1 MANELT
7 QKQVTSNVAAR
18 IEAMKGEG
26 LLIAPNYSVSNALSS
41 AYYALKNS
49 SGGNLL
55 QQCTQDSVYNALLEM
70 VTQGL
75 SPAKKQCYF
84 IKYGS
89 EVHLRMSYFGTI
101 KVVKDLQDVKD
112 VIANVVY
119 EGDELEISVENGRK
133 KLVKHETDWQ
143 NADNPIIAAY
153 CIITRTDG
161 EEFFEVMTKKQIDKS
176 WSKSKTKNVQIDFP
190 DQMAMRTVINRA
202 AKMFINTSND
212 SDLFAGAINR
222 TVADEYEDDRQIKE
236 AKPIQEHSESLDD
249 ILGNPKGI
257 TSDQPKIPNTSLEAP
272 ELPQEDEKEKAE
284 ESTEEVDEA
293 SQTEEKPPKKTR
305 QKKSE
310 VIDQETGEVFEQG
323 SLFKGMT
330 TIPKEV

>member
-1 MANELT
+1 MTNELT
-7 QKQVTSNVAAR
+7 QKQITSSVATR
-18 IEAMKGEG
+18 IGEMKSEG
-26 LLIAPNYSVSNALSS
+26 LMIAPNYSVNNALSS

-49 SGGNLL
+49 SSGNLL
-55 QQCTQDSVYNALLEM
+55 QQCSQESVYNALLEM

-89 EVHLRMSYFGTI
+89 DVQLRMSYFGTI
-101 KVVKDLQDVKD
+101 KVTKDLQDVKE
-112 VIANVVY
+112 VTPNVVY
-119 EGDELEISVENGRK
+119 EGDTLEIAVENGRK

-176 WSKSKTKNVQIDFP
+176 WSKAKTKNVQIDFP

-212 SDLFAGAINR
+212 SDLFAGAINN
-222 TVADEYEDDRQIKE
+222 TIADEYDNERQVK
-236 AKPIQEHSESLDD
+236 D
-249 ILGNPKGI
+249 
-257 TSDQPKIPNTSLEAP
+257 
-272 ELPQEDEKEKAE
+272 AE
-284 ESTEEVDEA
+284 VVDENA
-293 SQTEEKPPKKTR
+293 ETLDEFLNAPSEPVEAVKVVGDENITEDKKEPETGGDVAEGVV
-305 QKKSE
+305 KE
-310 VIDQETGEVFEQG
+310 VIEQPAEDIPAVDRETGEVVEEISFFEG
-323 SLFKGMT
+323 ET
-330 TIPKEV
+330 TQIKEQLGWLN

>member
-1 MANELT
+1 MTNELT
-7 QKQVTSNVAAR
+7 QKQVTSNVATR

-49 SGGNLL
+49 SSGNLL
-55 QQCTQDSVYNALLEM
+55 QQCTQDSIYNALLEM

-89 EVHLRMSYFGTI
+89 DVQLRMSYFGTI
-101 KVVKDLQDVKD
+101 KVAKELQEVKD
-112 VIANVVY
+112 VTANVVY
-119 EGDELEISVENGRK
+119 EGDTLEVSVENGRK
-133 KLVKHETDWQ
+133 KLVKHETDWR

-161 EEFFEVMTKKQIDKS
+161 EEFFEVMTKKQIDTS
-176 WSKSKTKNVQIDFP
+176 WSKVKAKNVQIDFP

-212 SDLFAGAINR
+212 SDLFAGAINN
-222 TVADEYEDDRQIKE
+222 TIADEYDNERQMKE
-236 AKPIQEHSESLDD
+236 AEPVREEAETLDG
-249 ILGNPKGI
+249 ILGA
-257 TSDQPKIPNTSLEAP
+257 SE
-272 ELPQEDEKEKAE
+272 EL
-284 ESTEEVDEA
+284 TEE
-293 SQTEEKPPKKTR
+293 PKKEVINQELTTTDT
-305 QKKSE
+305 KYPADEIPDFDEETGE
-310 VIDQETGEVFEQG
+310 VIDQEPETGQMDMLEGEDF
-323 SLFKGMT
+323 
-330 TIPKEV
+330 

>member
-1 MANELT
+1 MSYELT
-7 QKQVTSNVAAR
+7 QKQITSSVAAR
-18 IEAMKGEG
+18 IGEMQNEG
-26 LLIAPNYSVSNALSS
+26 LMIAPNYSVSNALSS

-49 SGGNLL
+49 NSGNLL

-89 EVHLRMSYFGTI
+89 DVQLRMSYFGTI
-101 KVVKDLQDVKD
+101 KVTKDLQEVKD
-112 VIANVVY
+112 VTANVVY
-119 EGDELEISVENGRK
+119 EGDTLDVAVENGRK
-133 KLVKHETDWQ
+133 KLVKHETDWR

-176 WSKSKTKNVQIDFP
+176 WSKAKTKNVQIDFP

-212 SDLFAGAINR
+212 SDLFAGAINN
-222 TVADEYEDDRQIKE
+222 TIADEYDNGRQVKE
-236 AKPIQEHSESLDD
+236 AEPVREEAETLDS
-249 ILGNPKGI
+249 ILGA
-257 TSDQPKIPNTSLEAP
+257 S
-272 ELPQEDEKEKAE
+272 
-284 ESTEEVDEA
+284 EEVTEKTKKEVINQELTTTEA
-293 SQTEEKPPKKTR
+293 SSSVSEIPSFDEETG
-305 QKKSE
+305 E
-310 VIDQETGEVFEQG
+310 AIDQESENGQMDMLEGEDF
-323 SLFKGMT
+323 
-330 TIPKEV
+330 

>member
-1 MANELT
+1 MTNELT
-7 QKQVTSNVAAR
+7 QKQVTSNVANR

-49 SGGNLL
+49 SSGNLL

-89 EVHLRMSYFGTI
+89 DVQLRMSYFGTI
-101 KVVKDLQDVKD
+101 KVTKDLQDVKD

-119 EGDELEISVENGRK
+119 EGDTLEVAVENGRK
-133 KLVKHETDWQ
+133 KLVKHETDWR

-153 CIITRTDG
+153 CIIIRTDG
-161 EEFFEVMTKKQIDKS
+161 EEFLEVMTKKQIDKS
-176 WSKSKTKNVQIDFP
+176 WSKAKTKNVQIDFP

-212 SDLFAGAINR
+212 SDLFAGAINN
-222 TVADEYEDDRQIKE
+222 TIADEYEDGRQTKDVT
-236 AKPIQEHSESLDD
+236 PQETESLDD
-249 ILGNPKGI
+249 VLGNPTVSK
-257 TSDQPKIPNTSLEAP
+257 
-272 ELPQEDEKEKAE
+272 E
-284 ESTEEVDEA
+284 ESVENQENPVVEESQNKVAVSKTETTTPKVDEE
-293 SQTEEKPPKKTR
+293 TG
-305 QKKSE
+305 E
-310 VIDQETGEVFEQG
+310 VIDQEPETGQMDMLEGEDF
-323 SLFKGMT
+323 
-330 TIPKEV
+330 

>member
-1 MANELT
+1 MTNELT
-7 QKQVTSNVAAR
+7 QKQVTSNVATR

-49 SGGNLL
+49 SSGNLL

-89 EVHLRMSYFGTI
+89 DVQLRMSYFGTI
-101 KVVKDLQDVKD
+101 KVTKDLQEVKD
-112 VIANVVY
+112 VTANVVY
-119 EGDELEISVENGRK
+119 EGDTLEVSVENGRK
-133 KLVKHETDWQ
+133 KLVKHETDWR

-176 WSKSKTKNVQIDFP
+176 WSKAKTKNVQIDFP

-212 SDLFAGAINR
+212 SDLFAGAINS
-222 TVADEYEDDRQIKE
+222 TIADEYEDGRQTKDVTPE
-236 AKPIQEHSESLDD
+236 KPAETLDG
-249 ILGNPKGI
+249 ILGTQATPEAEKSQEETINQELTTTDTNYPA
-257 TSDQPKIPNTSLEAP
+257 DEIP
-272 ELPQEDEKEKAE
+272 DF
-284 ESTEEVDEA
+284 
-293 SQTEEKPPKKTR
+293 
-305 QKKSE
+305 
-310 VIDQETGEVFEQG
+310 DQETGEV
-323 SLFKGMT
+323 
-330 TIPKEV
+330 IDKEPETGQMDMLEGEDF

>member
-1 MANELT
+1 MSYELT
-7 QKQVTSNVAAR
+7 QKQITSSVAAR
-18 IEAMKGEG
+18 IGEMQNEG
-26 LLIAPNYSVSNALSS
+26 LMIAPNYSVSNALSS

-49 SGGNLL
+49 NSGNLL

-89 EVHLRMSYFGTI
+89 DVQLRMSYFGTI
-101 KVVKDLQDVKD
+101 KVTKDLQEVKD
-112 VIANVVY
+112 VTANVVY
-119 EGDELEISVENGRK
+119 EGDTLDVAVENGRK
-133 KLVKHETDWQ
+133 KLVKHETDWR

-176 WSKSKTKNVQIDFP
+176 WSKAKTKNVQIDFP

-212 SDLFAGAINR
+212 SDLFAGAINN
-222 TVADEYEDDRQIKE
+222 TIADEYDNGRQVKE
-236 AKPIQEHSESLDD
+236 AEPVREEAETLDS
-249 ILGNPKGI
+249 ILGA
-257 TSDQPKIPNTSLEAP
+257 S
-272 ELPQEDEKEKAE
+272 
-284 ESTEEVDEA
+284 EEV
-293 SQTEEKPPKKTR
+293 TEKPKKEVINQELTTTDA
-305 QKKSE
+305 SSSVNE
-310 VIDQETGEVFEQG
+310 TPDFDEETGVVIDQESENGQMDMLEGEDF
-323 SLFKGMT
+323 
-330 TIPKEV
+330 

>member
-1 MANELT
+1 MTNELT
-7 QKQVTSNVAAR
+7 QKQVTSNVANR

-49 SGGNLL
+49 SSGNLL

-89 EVHLRMSYFGTI
+89 DVQLRMSYFGTI
-101 KVVKDLQDVKD
+101 KVTKDLQDVKD

-119 EGDELEISVENGRK
+119 EGDTLEVAVENGRK
-133 KLVKHETDWQ
+133 KLVKHETDWR

-161 EEFFEVMTKKQIDKS
+161 EEFLEVMTKKQIEKS
-176 WSKSKTKNVQIDFP
+176 WSKAKTRNVQIDFP

-212 SDLFAGAINR
+212 SDLFAGAINN
-222 TVADEYEDDRQIKE
+222 TIAEEYEDSRQTKDVTPE
-236 AKPIQEHSESLDD
+236 QPAETLDG
-249 ILGNPKGI
+249 ILG
-257 TSDQPKIPNTSLEAP
+257 TQAAP
-272 ELPQEDEKEKAE
+272 EAEGPQEKEVINQELTAQDTNLSSEVVPSFDEE
-284 ESTEEVDEA
+284 TG
-293 SQTEEKPPKKTR
+293 
-305 QKKSE
+305 E
-310 VIDQETGEVFEQG
+310 VIDQEPETGQMDMLEGEDF
-323 SLFKGMT
+323 
-330 TIPKEV
+330 

>member
-1 MANELT
+1 MSYELT
-7 QKQVTSNVAAR
+7 QKQITSSVAAR
-18 IEAMKGEG
+18 IGEMQNEG
-26 LLIAPNYSVSNALSS
+26 LMIAPNYSVSNALSS

-49 SGGNLL
+49 NSGNLL

-89 EVHLRMSYFGTI
+89 DVQLRMSYFGTI
-101 KVVKDLQDVKD
+101 KVTKDLQEVKD
-112 VIANVVY
+112 VTANVVY
-119 EGDELEISVENGRK
+119 EGDTLDVAVENGRK
-133 KLVKHETDWQ
+133 KLVKHETDWR

-176 WSKSKTKNVQIDFP
+176 WSKAKTKNVQIDFP

-212 SDLFAGAINR
+212 SDLFAGAINN
-222 TVADEYEDDRQIKE
+222 TIADEYDNGRQVKE
-236 AKPIQEHSESLDD
+236 AEPVREEAETLDS
-249 ILGNPKGI
+249 ILGA
-257 TSDQPKIPNTSLEAP
+257 S
-272 ELPQEDEKEKAE
+272 
-284 ESTEEVDEA
+284 EEVTEKPKKEVINQELTTTEA
-293 SQTEEKPPKKTR
+293 SFSVSEIPSFDEETGG
-305 QKKSE
+305 
-310 VIDQETGEVFEQG
+310 VIDQEPENGQMDMLEGEDF
-323 SLFKGMT
+323 
-330 TIPKEV
+330 

>member
-1 MANELT
+1 MTNELT
-7 QKQVTSNVAAR
+7 QKQVTSNVANR

-49 SGGNLL
+49 SSGNLL

-89 EVHLRMSYFGTI
+89 DVQLRMSYFGTI
-101 KVVKDLQDVKD
+101 KVTKDLQDVKD
-112 VIANVVY
+112 VTANVVY
-119 EGDELEISVENGRK
+119 EGDTLDVAVENGRK
-133 KLVKHETDWQ
+133 KLVKHETDWR

-161 EEFFEVMTKKQIDKS
+161 EEFLEVMTKKQIDKS
-176 WSKSKTKNVQIDFP
+176 WSKAKTKNVQIDFP

-212 SDLFAGAINR
+212 NDLFAGAINN
-222 TVADEYEDDRQIKE
+222 TIADEYEDGRQTKDVTPE
-236 AKPIQEHSESLDD
+236 KSTETLDG
-249 ILGNPKGI
+249 ILGVQAI
-257 TSDQPKIPNTSLEAP
+257 SE
-272 ELPQEDEKEKAE
+272 EEKAQEKVAISQELTTTDTSSPAE
-284 ESTEEVDEA
+284 ETPNFDEETDEA
-293 SQTEEKPPKKTR
+293 YDKEPENGQMDMLE
-305 QKKSE
+305 
-310 VIDQETGEVFEQG
+310 GEDF
-323 SLFKGMT
+323 
-330 TIPKEV
+330 

>member
-1 MANELT
+1 MTNELT
-7 QKQVTSNVAAR
+7 QKQITSNVATR

-49 SGGNLL
+49 NSGNLL

-75 SPAKKQCYF
+75 NPAKKQCYF

-89 EVHLRMSYFGTI
+89 DVQLRMSYFGTI
-101 KVVKDLQDVKD
+101 KVTKDLQDVKD
-112 VIANVVY
+112 VTANVVY
-119 EGDELEISVENGRK
+119 EGDTLDVAIEYGRK
-133 KLVKHETDWQ
+133 KLVKHETDWR

-161 EEFFEVMTKKQIDKS
+161 EEFLEVMTKKQIDKS
-176 WSKSKTKNVQIDFP
+176 WSKAKTKNVQIDFP

-212 SDLFAGAINR
+212 SDLFAGAINN
-222 TVADEYEDDRQIKE
+222 TIADEYEDGRQTKDVTPE
-236 AKPIQEHSESLDD
+236 QSTETLDG
-249 ILGNPKGI
+249 ILGVQAISDEEKAQEKVVINQELATTD
-257 TSDQPKIPNTSLEAP
+257 TSSPAEEIPNFDKEPENGQMDMLEG
-272 ELPQEDEKEKAE
+272 ED
-284 ESTEEVDEA
+284 
-293 SQTEEKPPKKTR
+293 
-305 QKKSE
+305 
-310 VIDQETGEVFEQG
+310 F
-323 SLFKGMT
+323 
-330 TIPKEV
+330 

>member
-1 MANELT
+1 MTNELT
-7 QKQVTSNVAAR
+7 QKQVTSNVATR

-49 SGGNLL
+49 SSGNLL

-89 EVHLRMSYFGTI
+89 DVQLRMSYFGTI
-101 KVVKDLQDVKD
+101 KVTKDLQEVKD
-112 VIANVVY
+112 VTANVVY
-119 EGDELEISVENGRK
+119 EGDTLDVAVENGRK
-133 KLVKHETDWQ
+133 KLVKHETDWR

-161 EEFFEVMTKKQIDKS
+161 EEFFEVMTKKQIDTS
-176 WSKSKTKNVQIDFP
+176 WSKAKTKNVQIDFP

-212 SDLFAGAINR
+212 SDLFAGAINN
-222 TVADEYEDDRQIKE
+222 TIADEYDNGRQMKE
-236 AKPIQEHSESLDD
+236 AEPVREEVETLGSILESSEKVTGKTKKEVINQELTTTD
-249 ILGNPKGI
+249 I
-257 TSDQPKIPNTSLEAP
+257 SRSAEEIPDF
-272 ELPQEDEKEKAE
+272 DEK
-284 ESTEEVDEA
+284 TG
-293 SQTEEKPPKKTR
+293 
-305 QKKSE
+305 E
-310 VIDQETGEVFEQG
+310 VIDQEPENGQLDMLEGEDF
-323 SLFKGMT
+323 
-330 TIPKEV
+330 

>member
-1 MANELT
+1 MTNELT
-7 QKQVTSNVAAR
+7 QKQVTSNVATR

-49 SGGNLL
+49 NSGNLL

-89 EVHLRMSYFGTI
+89 DVHLRMSYFGTI
-101 KVVKDLQDVKD
+101 KVTKDLQEVKD
-112 VIANVVY
+112 VTANVVY
-119 EGDELEISVENGRK
+119 EGDTLEVSVENGRK

-153 CIITRTDG
+153 CIITRNDG

-176 WSKSKTKNVQIDFP
+176 WSKAKTKNVQIDFP

-212 SDLFAGAINR
+212 SDLFAGAINN
-222 TVADEYEDDRQIKE
+222 TIADEYDNGRQMKE
-236 AKPIQEHSESLDD
+236 AETLDS
-249 ILGNPKGI
+249 ILGA
-257 TSDQPKIPNTSLEAP
+257 S
-272 ELPQEDEKEKAE
+272 
-284 ESTEEVDEA
+284 EEV
-293 SQTEEKPPKKTR
+293 TEKPKK
-305 QKKSE
+305 E
-310 VIDQETGEVFEQG
+310 VINQELTTTDTNYPADEIPDFDQKTGEA
-323 SLFKGMT
+323 
-330 TIPKEV
+330 IDKEPENGQMDMLEGEDF

>member
-1 MANELT
+1 MTNELT
-7 QKQVTSNVAAR
+7 QKQVTSNVATR

-49 SGGNLL
+49 SSGNLL

-84 IKYGS
+84 IKYGFD
-89 EVHLRMSYFGTI
+89 VQLRMSYFGTI
-101 KVVKDLQDVKD
+101 KVTKDLQEVKD
-112 VIANVVY
+112 VTANVVY
-119 EGDELEISVENGRK
+119 EGDTLDVAVENGRK
-133 KLVKHETDWQ
+133 KLVKHETDWR

-161 EEFFEVMTKKQIDKS
+161 EEFFEVMTKKQIDTS
-176 WSKSKTKNVQIDFP
+176 WSKAKTKNVQIDFP

-212 SDLFAGAINR
+212 SDLFAGAINN
-222 TVADEYEDDRQIKE
+222 TIADEYDNGRQMKE
-236 AKPIQEHSESLDD
+236 AEPAREEVKTLDS
-249 ILGNPKGI
+249 ILG
-257 TSDQPKIPNTSLEAP
+257 SS
-272 ELPQEDEKEKAE
+272 
-284 ESTEEVDEA
+284 EEV
-293 SQTEEKPPKKTR
+293 TEKPKK
-305 QKKSE
+305 E
-310 VIDQETGEVFEQG
+310 VINQELTTTDASYLADEVPDFDQETGEA
-323 SLFKGMT
+323 
-330 TIPKEV
+330 IDKEPENGQLDMLEGEDF

>member
-1 MANELT
+1 MSYELT
-7 QKQVTSNVAAR
+7 QKQITSSVAAR
-18 IEAMKGEG
+18 IGEMQNEG
-26 LLIAPNYSVSNALSS
+26 LMIAPNYSVSNALSS

-49 SGGNLL
+49 NSGNLL

-89 EVHLRMSYFGTI
+89 DVQLRMSYFGTI
-101 KVVKDLQDVKD
+101 KVTKDLQEVKD
-112 VIANVVY
+112 VTANVVY
-119 EGDELEISVENGRK
+119 EGDTLDVAVENGRK
-133 KLVKHETDWQ
+133 KLVKHETDWR

-176 WSKSKTKNVQIDFP
+176 WSKAKTKNVQIDFP

-212 SDLFAGAINR
+212 SDLFAGAINN
-222 TVADEYEDDRQIKE
+222 TIADEYDNGRQVKE
-236 AKPIQEHSESLDD
+236 AEPVREEAETLDS
-249 ILGNPKGI
+249 ILGA
-257 TSDQPKIPNTSLEAP
+257 S
-272 ELPQEDEKEKAE
+272 
-284 ESTEEVDEA
+284 EEV
-293 SQTEEKPPKKTR
+293 TEKPKKEVINQELTTTDA
-305 QKKSE
+305 SSSVNE
-310 VIDQETGEVFEQG
+310 TPDFDEETGGVIDQETENGQMDMLEGEDF
-323 SLFKGMT
+323 
-330 TIPKEV
+330 

>member
-1 MANELT
+1 MTNELT
-7 QKQVTSNVAAR
+7 QKQVTSNVATR

-49 SGGNLL
+49 SSGNLL
-55 QQCTQDSVYNALLEM
+55 QQCTQDSIYNALLEM

-89 EVHLRMSYFGTI
+89 DVQLRMSYFGTI
-101 KVVKDLQDVKD
+101 KVTKDLQEVKD
-112 VIANVVY
+112 VTANVVY
-119 EGDELEISVENGRK
+119 EGDTLEVSVENGRK
-133 KLVKHETDWQ
+133 KLVKHETDWR

-161 EEFFEVMTKKQIDKS
+161 EEFLEVMTKKQIDKS
-176 WSKSKTKNVQIDFP
+176 WSKAKTKNVQIDFP

-212 SDLFAGAINR
+212 SDLFAGAINS
-222 TVADEYEDDRQIKE
+222 TIADEYEDGRQTKDVTPE
-236 AKPIQEHSESLDD
+236 KPAETLDG
-249 ILGNPKGI
+249 ILGTQATPEAEKSQEETINQELTTTDTNYPA
-257 TSDQPKIPNTSLEAP
+257 DEIP
-272 ELPQEDEKEKAE
+272 DF
-284 ESTEEVDEA
+284 
-293 SQTEEKPPKKTR
+293 
-305 QKKSE
+305 
-310 VIDQETGEVFEQG
+310 DQETGEV
-323 SLFKGMT
+323 
-330 TIPKEV
+330 IDKEPETGQMDMLEGEDF

>member
-1 MANELT
+1 MTNELT
-7 QKQVTSNVAAR
+7 QKQVTSNVATR

-41 AYYALKNS
+41 AYYELKNS
-49 SGGNLL
+49 SSGNLL

-89 EVHLRMSYFGTI
+89 DVRLRMSYFGTI
-101 KVVKDLQDVKD
+101 KVTKDLQEVKD
-112 VIANVVY
+112 VTANVVY
-119 EGDELEISVENGRK
+119 EGDTLEVAVENGRK
-133 KLVKHETDWQ
+133 KLVKHETDWR

-161 EEFFEVMTKKQIDKS
+161 EEFLEVMTKKQIDKS
-176 WSKSKTKNVQIDFP
+176 WSKTKTKNVQIDFP

-212 SDLFAGAINR
+212 SDLFAGAINS
-222 TVADEYEDDRQIKE
+222 TIADEYEDGRQTKDVTPE
-236 AKPIQEHSESLDD
+236 KPAETLDG
-249 ILGNPKGI
+249 ILGTQATPEAEKSQEETINQELTTTDTNYPA
-257 TSDQPKIPNTSLEAP
+257 DEIP
-272 ELPQEDEKEKAE
+272 DF
-284 ESTEEVDEA
+284 
-293 SQTEEKPPKKTR
+293 
-305 QKKSE
+305 
-310 VIDQETGEVFEQG
+310 DQETGEV
-323 SLFKGMT
+323 
-330 TIPKEV
+330 IDKEPETGQMDMLEGEDF

>member
-1 MANELT
+1 MTNELT
-7 QKQVTSNVAAR
+7 QKQVTSNVANR

-49 SGGNLL
+49 SSGNLL

-89 EVHLRMSYFGTI
+89 DVQLRMSYFGTI
-101 KVVKDLQDVKD
+101 KVTKDLQDVKD

-119 EGDELEISVENGRK
+119 EGDTLEVAVENGRK
-133 KLVKHETDWQ
+133 KLVKHETDWR

-161 EEFFEVMTKKQIDKS
+161 EEFLEVMTKKQIDKS
-176 WSKSKTKNVQIDFP
+176 WSKAKTKNVQIDFP

-212 SDLFAGAINR
+212 SDLFAGAINN
-222 TVADEYEDDRQIKE
+222 TIADEYEDGRQ
-236 AKPIQEHSESLDD
+236 AKDVTPQETESLDD
-249 ILGNPKGI
+249 VLGNP
-257 TSDQPKIPNTSLEAP
+257 TVS
-272 ELPQEDEKEKAE
+272 KEKSAE
-284 ESTEEVDEA
+284 NQENPAVEEPQNKVAVSKTETTTPKVDEE
-293 SQTEEKPPKKTR
+293 TG
-305 QKKSE
+305 E
-310 VIDQETGEVFEQG
+310 VIDQEPETGQMDMLEGEDF
-323 SLFKGMT
+323 
-330 TIPKEV
+330 

>member
-1 MANELT
+1 MSYELT
-7 QKQVTSNVAAR
+7 QKQITSSVAAR
-18 IEAMKGEG
+18 IGEMQNEG
-26 LLIAPNYSVSNALSS
+26 LMIAPNYSVSNALSS

-49 SGGNLL
+49 NSGNLL

-89 EVHLRMSYFGTI
+89 DVQLRMSYFGTI
-101 KVVKDLQDVKD
+101 KVTKDLQEVKD
-112 VIANVVY
+112 VTANVVY
-119 EGDELEISVENGRK
+119 EGDTLEVSVENGRK

-176 WSKSKTKNVQIDFP
+176 WSKAKTKNVQIDFP

-212 SDLFAGAINR
+212 SDLFAGAINN
-222 TVADEYEDDRQIKE
+222 TIADEYDNGRQVKE
-236 AKPIQEHSESLDD
+236 AEPVREEAETLDS
-249 ILGNPKGI
+249 ILGA
-257 TSDQPKIPNTSLEAP
+257 S
-272 ELPQEDEKEKAE
+272 
-284 ESTEEVDEA
+284 EEVTEKPKKEVINQELTTTEA
-293 SQTEEKPPKKTR
+293 SSSVSEIPGFDEETGG
-305 QKKSE
+305 
-310 VIDQETGEVFEQG
+310 VIDQEPENGQMDMLEGEDF
-323 SLFKGMT
+323 
-330 TIPKEV
+330 

>member
-1 MANELT
+1 MKQAKNYIQSKEKDKMTNELT
-7 QKQVTSNVAAR
+7 QKQVTSNVATR

-49 SGGNLL
+49 NSGNLL

-89 EVHLRMSYFGTI
+89 DVQLRMSYFGTI
-101 KVVKDLQDVKD
+101 KVTKDLQEVKD
-112 VIANVVY
+112 VTANVVY
-119 EGDELEISVENGRK
+119 EGDTLEVSVENGRK

-176 WSKSKTKNVQIDFP
+176 WSKAKTKNVQIDFP

-212 SDLFAGAINR
+212 SDLFAGAINN
-222 TVADEYEDDRQIKE
+222 TIADEYDNDRQMKE
-236 AKPIQEHSESLDD
+236 AEPVREEAETLDS
-249 ILGNPKGI
+249 ILGASEEVTEEPKKEVI
-257 TSDQPKIPNTSLEAP
+257 NQELTTTDTKYPADEIPNF
-272 ELPQEDEKEKAE
+272 
-284 ESTEEVDEA
+284 
-293 SQTEEKPPKKTR
+293 
-305 QKKSE
+305 
-310 VIDQETGEVFEQG
+310 DQETGEVIDQEPETGQMDMLEGEDF
-323 SLFKGMT
+323 
-330 TIPKEV
+330 

>member
-1 MANELT
+1 MSYELT
-7 QKQVTSNVAAR
+7 QKQITSSVAAR
-18 IEAMKGEG
+18 IGEMQNEG
-26 LLIAPNYSVSNALSS
+26 LMIAPNYSVSNALSS

-49 SGGNLL
+49 NSGNLL

-89 EVHLRMSYFGTI
+89 DVQLRMSYFGTI
-101 KVVKDLQDVKD
+101 KVTKDLQEVKD
-112 VIANVVY
+112 VTANVVY
-119 EGDELEISVENGRK
+119 EGDTLDVAVENGRK
-133 KLVKHETDWQ
+133 KLVKHETDWR

-176 WSKSKTKNVQIDFP
+176 WSKAKTKNVQMDFP

-212 SDLFAGAINR
+212 SDLFAGAINN
-222 TVADEYEDDRQIKE
+222 TIADEYDNGRQVKE
-236 AKPIQEHSESLDD
+236 AEPVREEAETLDS
-249 ILGNPKGI
+249 ILGA
-257 TSDQPKIPNTSLEAP
+257 S
-272 ELPQEDEKEKAE
+272 
-284 ESTEEVDEA
+284 EEV
-293 SQTEEKPPKKTR
+293 TEKPKKEVINQELTTTDA
-305 QKKSE
+305 SSSVNE
-310 VIDQETGEVFEQG
+310 TPDFDEETGVVIDQEPENGQMDMLEGEDF
-323 SLFKGMT
+323 
-330 TIPKEV
+330 

>member
-1 MANELT
+1 MSYELT
-7 QKQVTSNVAAR
+7 QKQITSSVAAR
-18 IEAMKGEG
+18 IGEMQNEG
-26 LLIAPNYSVSNALSS
+26 LMIAPNYSVSNALSS

-49 SGGNLL
+49 NSGNLL

-89 EVHLRMSYFGTI
+89 DVQLRMSYFGTI
-101 KVVKDLQDVKD
+101 KVTKDLQEVKD
-112 VIANVVY
+112 VTANVVY
-119 EGDELEISVENGRK
+119 EGDTLDVAVENGRK
-133 KLVKHETDWQ
+133 KLVKHETDWR

-176 WSKSKTKNVQIDFP
+176 WSKAKTKNVQIDFP

-212 SDLFAGAINR
+212 SDLFAGAINN
-222 TVADEYEDDRQIKE
+222 TIADEYDNGRQMKE
-236 AKPIQEHSESLDD
+236 AEPVREEAETLDS
-249 ILGNPKGI
+249 ILGA
-257 TSDQPKIPNTSLEAP
+257 S
-272 ELPQEDEKEKAE
+272 
-284 ESTEEVDEA
+284 EEVTEKLQKEVINQELTTTDTSYPADEIPDFD
-293 SQTEEKPPKKTR
+293 QETD
-305 QKKSE
+305 E
-310 VIDQETGEVFEQG
+310 VIDHEPENGPMDMLEGEDF
-323 SLFKGMT
+323 
-330 TIPKEV
+330 

>member
-1 MANELT
+1 MTNELT
-7 QKQVTSNVAAR
+7 QKQVTSNVANR

-41 AYYALKNS
+41 AYYELKNS
-49 SGGNLL
+49 SSGNLL

-89 EVHLRMSYFGTI
+89 EVRLRMSYFGTV
-101 KVVKDLQDVKD
+101 KVTKDLQDVKD
-112 VIANVVY
+112 VTANVVY
-119 EGDELEISVENGRK
+119 EGDTLDVATENGRK
-133 KLVKHETDWQ
+133 KLVKHEMDWR

-161 EEFFEVMTKKQIDKS
+161 EEFLEVMTKKQIDKS
-176 WSKSKTKNVQIDFP
+176 WSKAKTKNVQIDFP

-212 SDLFAGAINR
+212 SDLFAGAINK
-222 TVADEYEDDRQIKE
+222 TIADEYEDGRQTKDVTPEKPAETLDGIIGTQVTPEAENSQEKE
-236 AKPIQEHSESLDD
+236 AINQELTAQDANLS
-249 ILGNPKGI
+249 N
-257 TSDQPKIPNTSLEAP
+257 
-272 ELPQEDEKEKAE
+272 
-284 ESTEEVDEA
+284 EEVPNFDGE
-293 SQTEEKPPKKTR
+293 TG
-305 QKKSE
+305 E
-310 VIDQETGEVFEQG
+310 VIDQEPETGQMDMLEGEDF
-323 SLFKGMT
+323 
-330 TIPKEV
+330 

>member
-1 MANELT
+1 MTNELT
-7 QKQVTSNVAAR
+7 QKQITSPVAAR
-18 IEAMKGEG
+18 IGEMQNEG
-26 LLIAPNYSVSNALSS
+26 LMIAQNYSVSNALSS

-49 SGGNLL
+49 NSGNLL

-89 EVHLRMSYFGTI
+89 DVQLRMSYFGTI
-101 KVVKDLQDVKD
+101 KVTKDLQEVKD
-112 VIANVVY
+112 VTANVVY
-119 EGDELEISVENGRK
+119 EGDTLEVSVENGRK

-176 WSKSKTKNVQIDFP
+176 WSKAKTKNVQIDFP

-212 SDLFAGAINR
+212 SDLFAGAINN
-222 TVADEYEDDRQIKE
+222 TIADEYDNDRQMKE
-236 AKPIQEHSESLDD
+236 AEPVREETETLAG
-249 ILGNPKGI
+249 ILGA
-257 TSDQPKIPNTSLEAP
+257 S
-272 ELPQEDEKEKAE
+272 E
-284 ESTEEVDEA
+284 EVTEE
-293 SQTEEKPPKKTR
+293 PKK
-305 QKKSE
+305 E
-310 VIDQETGEVFEQG
+310 VINQELTTTDTKYPADEIPDFDQETGEVIDQEPETGQMDMLEGEDF
-323 SLFKGMT
+323 
-330 TIPKEV
+330 